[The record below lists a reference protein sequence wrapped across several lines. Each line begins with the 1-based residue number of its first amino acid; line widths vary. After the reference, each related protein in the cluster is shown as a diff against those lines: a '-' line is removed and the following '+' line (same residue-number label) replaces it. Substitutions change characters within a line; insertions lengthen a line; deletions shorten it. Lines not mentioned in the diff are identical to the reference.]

1 MGVYSRTGKPKSGCP
16 YCAGRYA
23 THDNNLALKF
33 PEHAKMFD
41 KAENLS
47 ESGDQL
53 FASMTKPNSG
63 VMYNWMCRNRH
74 TFSISP
80 DELLR
85 KEEYLGCPS
94 CRDVAIVG
102 GTHKF
107 NNKKFDH
114 NEIIALF
121 EKGVTYEKI
130 SEQVGC
136 STGQVGKLIA
146 KLKRDNGIKVQ
157 TRVTRA
163 IFCNELNRHFLS
175 PNEAKLVLNDLGY
188 AADNILTVLR
198 GTQKFTSGFNF
209 VYSWLSDEEIMKQ
222 DPANFV
228 EFVPDKN
235 TNSSQAVRCV
245 ELDKVFPSKSVAVIE
260 MKRNGYSPFI
270 QRTLSKAIETGG
282 VAGGYHW
289 EIVLE

>member
-1 MGVYSRTGKPKSGCP
+1 
-16 YCAGRYA
+16 
-23 THDNNLALKF
+23 
-33 PEHAKMFD
+33 MFD
-41 KAENLS
+41 RAKNFS

-53 FASMTKPNSG
+53 FASMIKPNSG
-63 VMYNWMCRNRH
+63 VVYNWVCPNGH
-74 TFSISP
+74 AFSIPP
-80 DELLR
+80 DELVR
-85 KEEYLGCPS
+85 KEEYLGCNS
-94 CRDVAIVG
+94 CRDVAIAD

-107 NNKKFDH
+107 NNQKFDH
-114 NEIIALF
+114 TEIIALF
-121 EKGVTYEKI
+121 KEGGTYEKI
-130 SEQVGC
+130 AEQVRC
-136 STGQVGKLIA
+136 STGQVGKVIGRY
-146 KLKRDNGIKVQ
+146 KRDKGLKIQ
-157 TRVTRA
+157 TRVTDA
-163 IFCNELNRHFLS
+163 IFCKELNRHFLS
-175 PNEAKLVLNDLGY
+175 PVEAKQVLNDLGY
-188 AADNILTVLR
+188 VADNILTVLR

>member
-1 MGVYSRTGKPKSGCP
+1 M
-16 YCAGRYA
+16 
-23 THDNNLALKF
+23 
-33 PEHAKMFD
+33 
-41 KAENLS
+41 
-47 ESGDQL
+47 
-53 FASMTKPNSG
+53 
-63 VMYNWMCRNRH
+63 
-74 TFSISP
+74 
-80 DELLR
+80 
-85 KEEYLGCPS
+85 
-94 CRDVAIVG
+94 AIAD

-107 NNKKFDH
+107 NNQKFDH
-114 NEIIALF
+114 TEIIALF
-121 EKGVTYEKI
+121 KEGGTYEKI
-130 SEQVGC
+130 AEQVRC
-136 STGQVGKLIA
+136 STGQVGKVIGRY
-146 KLKRDNGIKVQ
+146 KRDKGLKIQ
-157 TRVTRA
+157 TRVTDA
-163 IFCNELNRHFLS
+163 IFCKELNRHFLS
-175 PNEAKLVLNDLGY
+175 PVEAKQVLNDLGY
-188 AADNILTVLR
+188 VADNILTVLR